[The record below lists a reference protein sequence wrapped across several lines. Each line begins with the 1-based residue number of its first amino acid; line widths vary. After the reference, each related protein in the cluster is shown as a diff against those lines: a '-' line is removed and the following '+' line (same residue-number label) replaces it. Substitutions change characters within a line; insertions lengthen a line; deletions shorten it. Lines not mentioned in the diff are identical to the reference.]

1 MLILNSCT
9 VNGSQSPLHQQ
20 EMLFTHFKAKG
31 NVGIINDNLPI
42 KKSIFTE
49 ISNPMNDRDY
59 NPLERQHT
67 PRRTRGDLMRKL
79 QIMRKH
85 DARPAPYYSNNLKA
99 THKRRLDAYARLEQR
114 TAALKERLTSDLA
127 RANEVIKAQEAGGL
141 SACKCSTYS
150 KSYRER
156 RGG

>member
-1 MLILNSCT
+1 
-9 VNGSQSPLHQQ
+9 
-20 EMLFTHFKAKG
+20 MLFTHFKAKG

-42 KKSIFTE
+42 KRSIFTE

-59 NPLERQHT
+59 NPLERQNT

-79 QIMRKH
+79 QILRKH

-99 THKRRLDAYARLEQR
+99 THKRRLDAYARLEER
-114 TAALKERLTSDLA
+114 TKELKARLAADLA

-141 SACKCSTYS
+141 SACESRAAGE
-150 KSYRER
+150 RETEAKTFGR
-156 RGG
+156 PLTHATQLDRYHDGQH